1 MENNDNIYI
10 GRRGVVF
17 IDGERFPKQDSIF
30 ANPFKINKNNS
41 RKSVLF
47 KYKIHILNKLKND
60 EFKNK
65 FIKLK
70 IKTQLLVQT
79 CKMSWLYIN

>member
-1 MENNDNIYI
+1 MNYGYSLFNYGYTRD
-10 GRRGVVF
+10 
-17 IDGERFPKQDSIF
+17 
-30 ANPFKINKNNS
+30 PFKINKNNS

-70 IKTQLLVQT
+70 IKT
-79 CKMSWLYIN
+79 

>member
-70 IKTQLLVQT
+70 IKT
-79 CKMSWLYIN
+79 